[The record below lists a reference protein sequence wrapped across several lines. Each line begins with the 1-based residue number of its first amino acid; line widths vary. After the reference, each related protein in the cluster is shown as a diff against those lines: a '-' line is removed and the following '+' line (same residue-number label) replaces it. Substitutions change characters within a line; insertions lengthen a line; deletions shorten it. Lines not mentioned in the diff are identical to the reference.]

1 MTDQIW
7 KYELKT
13 PAITLEI
20 PKGAKTLSVESFNGV
35 PMLRVLCSPSK
46 PLVSR
51 TFVICGAGLPV
62 TEGRNIY
69 VGTFNLLAGAL
80 VFYVFEK

>member
-1 MTDQIW
+1 MPDQIW
-7 KYELKT
+7 RYTLKA
-13 PAITLEI
+13 PVVTLEM
-20 PKGAKTLSVESFNGV
+20 PKGAKTLTVDAFNGV

-51 TFVICGAGLPV
+51 TFAICGAGLPV
-62 TEGRNIY
+62 SEGRNIY
-69 VGTFNLLAGAL
+69 VGTFNLLEGAL